1 MKRSMKPIITY
12 LLLLAYVICS
22 GDNSRDSLLLEI
34 AKNDSDSNKVN
45 NLLLLANDYYYSDP
59 SFAERTYRSAL
70 FLSRKL
76 DYDYGIANAQY
87 ALGRFYSESEFDLSA
102 ECIFKAIL
110 FFETKNDSNKLADC
124 YNILG
129 IIKSKINDF
138 DQSLQNFFYAEKIY
152 KKLNDTSSL
161 VKVNNNIGLIY
172 SQLGKDS
179 LALNSFETAERLNNK
194 ANGNNTKLVIL
205 YGNIGEI
212 YLKKSEL
219 SVAEEYY
226 HKALLIID
234 TTVNIGAKAW
244 ILAKMGNLK
253 LNKKEYDSCYFY
265 TTGSIELSRKIGRL
279 SDLHEAYGIMTSYYE
294 QTKDYEKAFQYLEK
308 RNAIQDSLFDED
320 QVKRMAMQEM
330 RFQFEKEKDLQYLK
344 YQAEKLRLWTV
355 ILSLIIL
362 VILAVSILIIL
373 RSRQKKIRAQNEKLN
388 IEKKQLEE
396 LMQMKSRELTSQL
409 LQLANNNEL
418 NHQLINKLRK
428 AKINFKR
435 ENHALIDGI
444 ITDLRI
450 NVNDSMWKPFERSF
464 SEIHPNFFNKLRLEF
479 PNITQKEQRLA
490 AFLFLNLTS
499 KEIAALTHISVSGV
513 EMARIRLRKKL
524 GISGTETNFSVFL
537 AKYF

>member
-1 MKRSMKPIITY
+1 
-12 LLLLAYVICS
+12 
-22 GDNSRDSLLLEI
+22 
-34 AKNDSDSNKVN
+34 
-45 NLLLLANDYYYSDP
+45 
-59 SFAERTYRSAL
+59 
-70 FLSRKL
+70 
-76 DYDYGIANAQY
+76 
-87 ALGRFYSESEFDLSA
+87 
-102 ECIFKAIL
+102 
-110 FFETKNDSNKLADC
+110 
-124 YNILG
+124 LG

-179 LALNSFETAERLNNK
+179 LALNSFETAKKLNTK
-194 ANGNNTKLVIL
+194 ANGNNNRLIIL

-212 YLKKSEL
+212 YLKRDEL
-219 SVAEEYY
+219 AVAEGYY

-234 TTVNIGAKAW
+234 TAVNIGAKAW

-253 LNKKEYDSCYFY
+253 LNKKEYDSCFYY
-265 TTGSIELSRKIGRL
+265 TTGSIELSMKTGRL

-294 QTKDYEKAFQYLEK
+294 QNRDYEKAFQYLEK
-308 RNAIQDSLFDED
+308 KNAIQDSLFDED

-362 VILAVSILIIL
+362 VILVVSILIIL
-373 RSRQKKIRAQNEKLN
+373 RARQKKIRAQNEKLN

-396 LMQMKSRELTSQL
+396 LMQIKSRELTSQL

-444 ITDLRI
+444 ISDLRI

-464 SEIHPNFFNKLRLEF
+464 SEIHPNFFNKLRQEF
-479 PNITQKEQRLA
+479 PKITQKEQRLA